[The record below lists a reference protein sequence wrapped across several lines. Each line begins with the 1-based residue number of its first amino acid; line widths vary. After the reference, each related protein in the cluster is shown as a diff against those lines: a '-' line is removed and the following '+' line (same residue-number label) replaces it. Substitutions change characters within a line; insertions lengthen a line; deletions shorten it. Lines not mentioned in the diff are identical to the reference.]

1 MTGNGTHRVDRIG
14 LWLADLAI
22 KRPVTMILGA
32 FALVVLAAS
41 GARFVE
47 FSNNYRVFFSPENPE
62 LVAFEAF
69 QATYTKNDNVLF
81 VIKPA
86 EDGAEGGVF
95 QPELLAAIERLT
107 EEAWQIPY
115 AIRVDSITNFQ
126 HSWADGDDLT
136 VEDLVRDGAS
146 LGPAA
151 LAEKRQI
158 ALEEPLLN
166 GLLVAAD
173 AQATGVNVTLQFP
186 EESLAEVPEAASAI
200 RELAAKFEAENPGT
214 QVALSG
220 LVMLNNAFAEAGIQ
234 DMMTLVPIMYGVLL
248 LTMVLVLRS
257 LTGTIVTFMVIGM
270 STATAIGMAGYL
282 GIQLTPISATA
293 PTVILTL
300 AIADS
305 VHILVSLLAAMR
317 DGKSKL
323 EATREALRI
332 NFLAVAVTSLT
343 TIVGFLAL
351 NFSDAPPFRDL
362 GNITAIGIA
371 SAWLY
376 SVTFLPAMI
385 RLLPVRVAQRRGD
398 ARSLVDRGL
407 TAVAD
412 LVTARHRAV
421 LTVTV
426 LVVVVL
432 VAFVPTLELDDQWVK
447 YFDERVEFRTDAD
460 FAMEHLTGLYQVEY
474 SLGAGEAEGIS
485 APAYLATLE
494 RFTGWLRTQPEVRH
508 VYSYSD
514 VIRRLNKNM
523 HGDDRAY
530 ERVPE
535 NRQLAAQ
542 YLLLYEL
549 SLPLGLDL
557 NDRISI
563 DKSATRV
570 TATMDELSTADVR
583 RFLNKADAWLDAEGS
598 AFAEK
603 DATGATVMFSH
614 ISERNIQS
622 MLGGNAIA
630 VALISLILILSLR
643 SLKLGVLSLVP
654 NAVPIFVTF
663 GLWAVL
669 VGQVGMAA
677 ATVSATSLG
686 LIVDSTVH
694 FLTKFLRARRER
706 GLSRAEAVRYAFD
719 TVGRAIVFN
728 GLILIFG
735 FAVLAASTFKINSE
749 MGLLTAIAIA
759 VAIVVD
765 FLLLPA
771 LLMIGHQQERTEHAH
786 QPALQTV

>member
-1 MTGNGTHRVDRIG
+1 MTGNGTHRMDRIG
-14 LWLADLAI
+14 LWLADFAI
-22 KRPVTMILGA
+22 KRPMTLILGA
-32 FALVVLAAS
+32 LTLVVLAAS

-62 LVAFEAF
+62 LVAFEEF

-81 VIKPA
+81 VIKPT
-86 EDGAEGGVF
+86 DGDADGDVF
-95 QPELLAAIERLT
+95 QPELLAAIEALT

-136 VEDLVRDGAS
+136 VEDLVRDGATMD
-146 LGPAA
+146 GAA
-151 LAEKRQI
+151 LAEKRRI

-166 GLLVAAD
+166 GLLLAAD

-186 EESLAEVPEAASAI
+186 EESLAEVPEAATAI
-200 RELAAKFEAENPGT
+200 RALAAKFEAENPGT
-214 QVALSG
+214 RVALSG

-270 STATAIGMAGYL
+270 STATAIGLAGYL

-323 EATREALRI
+323 EATREAMRV
-332 NFLAVAVTSLT
+332 NFLAVGVTSLT

-362 GNITAIGIA
+362 GNITAMGIA

-385 RLLPVRVAQRRGD
+385 RLLPVRVAKRRK
-398 ARSLVDRGL
+398 ASSSLIDRALG
-407 TAVAD
+407 AVAD

-421 LTVTV
+421 LTVT
-426 LVVVVL
+426 LIVVAAL
-432 VAFVPTLELDDQWVK
+432 IAFVPTLELDDQWVK
-447 YFDERVEFRTDAD
+447 YFDQRVTFRNDAD
-460 FAMEHLTGLYQVEY
+460 YAMEHLTGLYQVEY

-485 APAYLATLE
+485 DPAYLASLE

-523 HGDDRAY
+523 HGDDQTY

-570 TATMDELSTADVR
+570 TATMGELSTADVR
-583 RFLNKADAWLDAEGS
+583 RFLSKADVWLAAEGD
-598 AFAEK
+598 AFAQK

-614 ISERNIQS
+614 ISERNIES
-622 MLGGNAIA
+622 MLSGNAIA
-630 VALISLILILSLR
+630 VALISLILMLSLR

-759 VAIVVD
+759 VAIIVD

-771 LLMIGHQQERTEHAH
+771 LLMIGHQQERKEHAH